1 MHINRCVWAA
11 AAALVGVVTVLVSAP
26 ARLSAQSGVALSGV
40 VSSDKE
46 GKMEGVVVSARREGA
61 NYTVSVIT
69 GSGGKYSFPTSHVG
83 PGKYA
88 VTTRATGYEQPEAA
102 SADVLMGKAAKV
114 DVKLV
119 EAQDI
124 SKHLTSREW
133 ALSLPEKN
141 DMLEKAVF
149 NIESCVYCHSLE
161 RIFRTKYTA
170 EQLVPAITRM
180 LKYYPDG
187 SVMGTAG
194 RGRTVMKTKEEQ
206 ERAEKSPNW
215 WEYSPSGGPI
225 PKKELAEFIAKYN
238 LSGGRT
244 KYPYDF
250 VRLPRAKG
258 TGGKT
263 IVTTWDLPRKDTVPH
278 DSQTDSKGNLWYTDE
293 SAMWIGKLNPKTNEI
308 TEYQMPPVEK
318 GDIPGV
324 RDITIDGQDNLWFT
338 MRLPGS
344 KSVLHKWE
352 PATQK
357 LTQIEGTAGQ
367 FVAVSKDGKKVWVG
381 FQRADTTTAK
391 LDGDF
396 RRPAN
401 LPQGKN
407 MGAYGLDIDPKGNPW
422 GTSFMTGEIMGVDVA
437 KGEALIYPVAGGT
450 NAVPRRGRV
459 DAKGRF
465 WFSFYGKEALGM
477 FDTNTRTFKEW
488 KIGPRFSTPYT
499 SSTPDPKE
507 RVYLPSNTCDC
518 FFRVDTK
525 SGQVLE
531 FAMPAPVNS
540 FDAKRVS
547 WDPTSKVPALMF
559 ANTRNAQ
566 LVRMEVLD

>member
-1 MHINRCVWAA
+1 MQLKSAGIVAGVAVLGALFYAA
-11 AAALVGVVTVLVSAP
+11 PS
-26 ARLSAQSGVALSGV
+26 RLDAQGGVALSGV

-61 NYTVSVIT
+61 NFTISVIS
-69 GSGGKYSFPTSHVG
+69 GGGGKYSFPSSHVG
-83 PGKYA
+83 PGKYT
-88 VTTRATGYEQPEAA
+88 VTMRATGYDLPAPA
-102 SADVLMGKAAKV
+102 TADVGMGKVANLDIKV
-114 DVKLV
+114 V
-119 EAQDI
+119 ETPDI

-141 DMLEKAVF
+141 DMLDKAMF

-161 RIFRTKYTA
+161 RIFRTKSTA

-206 ERAEKSPNW
+206 ERADKTPNW

-225 PKKELAEFIAKYN
+225 PKQELAEFIAKYN
-238 LSGGRT
+238 MSGGRT

-258 TGGKT
+258 TGGKA
-263 IVTTWDLPRKDTVPH
+263 IITTWDLPRKDTVPH
-278 DSQTDSKGNLWYTDE
+278 DSQTDSKGMLWYTDE
-293 SAMWIGKLNPKTNEI
+293 SAMWIGVLNPKTGEI
-308 TEYQMPPVEK
+308 KEFQMPPVNK

-324 RDITIDGQDNLWFT
+324 RDITIDGQDNIWFS
-338 MRLPGS
+338 MRRPGS
-344 KSVLHKWE
+344 KSELHKFE
-352 PATQK
+352 PATEK
-357 LTQIEGTAGQ
+357 LTYIEGTAGQ
-367 FVAVSKDGKKVWVG
+367 FVAVSKDGKKVWLG
-381 FQRADTTTAK
+381 FQRTDAATAK
-391 LDGDF
+391 VDADF

-407 MGAYGLDIDPKGNPW
+407 MSGYGFDIDPQGNPW

-437 KGEALIYPVAGGT
+437 KNEALIYPVPGGT
-450 NAVPRRGRV
+450 NAVPRRGRI
-459 DAKGRF
+459 DTKGRF
-465 WFSFYGKEALGM
+465 WFSYYGKEALGM
-477 FDTNTRTFKEW
+477 FDTTTKTFKEW
-488 KIGPRFSTPYT
+488 KVGPRFSTPYT
-499 SSTPDPKE
+499 TSTPDAKE

-518 FFRVDTK
+518 IFRVDTK

-531 FAMPAPVNS
+531 IAMPSPINS

-547 WDPTSKVPALMF
+547 WDPTSKIPSLMF

-566 LVRMEVLD
+566 MMRVEILD

>member
-1 MHINRCVWAA
+1 MQLKSAGIVAGVA
-11 AAALVGVVTVLVSAP
+11 VLGALFYAAP
-26 ARLSAQSGVALSGV
+26 ARLGAQGGVALSGV

-61 NYTVSVIT
+61 NFTISVIS
-69 GSGGKYSFPTSHVG
+69 GGGGKYSFPSSHVG
-83 PGKYA
+83 PGKYT
-88 VTTRATGYEQPEAA
+88 VTMRATGYDLPAPA
-102 SADVLMGKAAKV
+102 TADVGMGKAAKLDIKV
-114 DVKLV
+114 V
-119 EAQDI
+119 ETPDI

-133 ALSLPEKN
+133 ALSLPEKS
-141 DMLEKAVF
+141 DMLDKAVF

-161 RIFRTKYTA
+161 RIFRTKSTA

-206 ERAEKSPNW
+206 ERADKTPNW

-225 PKKELAEFIAKYN
+225 PKQELAEFIAKYN
-238 LSGGRT
+238 MSGGRT

-258 TGGKT
+258 TGGKA
-263 IVTTWDLPRKDTVPH
+263 IITTWDLPRKDTVPH
-278 DSQTDSKGNLWYTDE
+278 DSQTDSKGMLWYTDE
-293 SAMWIGKLNPKTNEI
+293 SAMWIGVLNPKTGEI
-308 TEYQMPPVEK
+308 KEFQMPPVNK

-324 RDITIDGQDNLWFT
+324 RDITIDGQDNIWFS
-338 MRLPGS
+338 MRRPGS
-344 KSVLHKWE
+344 KSELHKFE
-352 PATQK
+352 PATEK
-357 LTQIEGTAGQ
+357 LTYIEGTAGQ
-367 FVAVSKDGKKVWVG
+367 FVAVSKDGKKVWLG
-381 FQRADTTTAK
+381 FQRTDAATAK
-391 LDGDF
+391 VDADF

-407 MGAYGLDIDPKGNPW
+407 MGGYGFDIDPQGNPW

-437 KGEALIYPVAGGT
+437 KNEALIYPVPGGT
-450 NAVPRRGRV
+450 NAVPRRGRI
-459 DAKGRF
+459 DTKGRF
-465 WFSFYGKEALGM
+465 WFSYYGKEALGM
-477 FDTNTRTFKEW
+477 FDTTTKTFKEW
-488 KIGPRFSTPYT
+488 KVGPRFSTPYT
-499 SSTPDPKE
+499 TSTPDAKE

-518 FFRVDTK
+518 IFRVDTK

-531 FAMPAPVNS
+531 IAMPSPINS

-547 WDPTSKVPALMF
+547 WDPTSKIPSLMF

-566 LVRMEVLD
+566 MMRVEILD

>member
-1 MHINRCVWAA
+1 MFMRSLVAA
-11 AAALVGVVTVLVSAP
+11 ACAAIGAALVLAGSP
-26 ARLSAQSGVALSGV
+26 ARLSAQSGTALSGV
-40 VSSDKE
+40 VSSARE
-46 GKMEGVVVSARREGA
+46 GKMEGVVVTARREGA
-61 NYTVSVIT
+61 NFSISVVT
-69 GSGGKYSFPTSHVG
+69 GSGGKYSFPSSHLG
-83 PGKYA
+83 PGRYT
-88 VTTRATGYEQPEAA
+88 VTTRATGYDQAEPG
-102 SADVLMGKAAKV
+102 SATVGMGKGATLDLTLTETK
-114 DVKLV
+114 DL
-119 EAQDI
+119 

-141 DMLEKAVF
+141 DMLEKTVF

-170 EQLVPAITRM
+170 DQLVPIITRM

-206 ERAEKSPNW
+206 ERAEQSPNW

-225 PKKELAEFIAKYN
+225 PKKELAAFLEKYN
-238 LSGGRT
+238 LSGGRA

-258 TGGKT
+258 VAGKV

-278 DSQTDSKGNLWYTDE
+278 DSQADSKGNLWYTDE
-293 SAMWIGKLNPKTNEI
+293 SAMWIGMLNPKTGEI
-308 TEYQMPPVEK
+308 TEYPMPPVEK

-324 RDITIDGQDNLWFT
+324 RDITIDKQDNLWFS
-338 MRLPGS
+338 MRRPGS
-344 KSVLHKWE
+344 KSELHRFE
-352 PATQK
+352 PATRK
-357 LTQIEGTAGQ
+357 LTHVQGTAGQ
-367 FVAVSKDGKKVWVG
+367 FIAVSKDGKKVWLG
-381 FQRADTTTAK
+381 FQRTDVATATV
-391 LDGDF
+391 DGDF

-407 MGAYGLDIDPKGNPW
+407 MGGYGFDIDPQGNPW

-437 KGEALIYPVAGGT
+437 KNEALVYPVPGGT
-450 NAVPRRGRV
+450 AAVPRRGRI
-459 DAKGRF
+459 DDKGRF
-465 WFSFYGKEALGM
+465 WFSYYGKEALGM
-477 FDTNTRTFKEW
+477 FDTKTRTFKEW
-488 KIGPRFSTPYT
+488 KVGPRFSTPYT

-518 FFRVDTK
+518 IFRVDTR

-531 FAMPAPVNS
+531 IPMPAPVNS

-547 WDPTSKVPALMF
+547 WDPTSKIPALMF

-566 LVRMEVLD
+566 LVRLEVLD

>member
-1 MHINRCVWAA
+1 MQLKSAGLVAGVA
-11 AAALVGVVTVLVSAP
+11 VLGALFYAAP
-26 ARLSAQSGVALSGV
+26 ARLDAQGGVALSGV

-61 NYTVSVIT
+61 NYTISVIS
-69 GSGGKYSFPTSHVG
+69 GGGGKYSFPSSHVG
-83 PGKYA
+83 PGKYT
-88 VTTRATGYEQPEAA
+88 VTMRATGYDLPAPA
-102 SADVLMGKAAKV
+102 TADVAMGKAAKLDITV
-114 DVKLV
+114 V
-119 EAQDI
+119 ETPDI

-141 DMLEKAVF
+141 DMLDKAVF

-206 ERAEKSPNW
+206 ERADKSPNW

-225 PKKELAEFIAKYN
+225 PKQELAEFIAKYN

-258 TGGKT
+258 TGGKA
-263 IVTTWDLPRKDTVPH
+263 IITTWDMPRKDTVPH
-278 DSQTDSKGNLWYTDE
+278 DSQMDSKGNLWYTDE
-293 SAMWIGKLNPKTNEI
+293 SAMWIGVLNPKTNEFK
-308 TEYQMPPVEK
+308 EFQMPPVNK

-324 RDITIDGQDNLWFT
+324 RDITIDGQDNIWFS
-338 MRLPGS
+338 MRRPGS
-344 KSVLHKWE
+344 KSELHKFE
-352 PATQK
+352 PATEK
-357 LTQIEGTAGQ
+357 LTYVEGTAGQ
-367 FVAVSKDGKKVWVG
+367 FVAVSKDGKKVWLG
-381 FQRADTTTAK
+381 FQRTDAATAK
-391 LDGDF
+391 VDADF

-407 MGAYGLDIDPKGNPW
+407 MGGYGFDIDPQGNPW
-422 GTSFMTGEIMGVDVA
+422 GTSFQSGEIMGVDVA
-437 KGEALIYPVAGGT
+437 KNEALIYPVPGGT
-450 NAVPRRGRV
+450 NAVPRRGRI
-459 DAKGRF
+459 DTKGRF
-465 WFSFYGKEALGM
+465 WFSYYGKEALGM
-477 FDTNTRTFKEW
+477 FDTNTKTFKEW
-488 KIGPRFSTPYT
+488 KVGPRFSTPYT

-518 FFRVDTK
+518 IFRVDTK
-525 SGQVLE
+525 SGQVIE
-531 FAMPAPVNS
+531 IAMPSPVNS

-547 WDPTSKVPALMF
+547 WDTTSKTPALMF

-566 LVRMEVLD
+566 MMRVEILD

>member
-1 MHINRCVWAA
+1 MPLKHGLIVAGVA
-11 AAALVGVVTVLVSAP
+11 VLGALFYAAP
-26 ARLSAQSGVALSGV
+26 ARLDAQGGVALSGV

-61 NYTVSVIT
+61 NYTISVIT
-69 GSGGKYSFPTSHVG
+69 AGGGKYSFPSSHIG
-83 PGKYA
+83 PGKYT
-88 VTTRATGYEQPEAA
+88 VTMRATGYELPTPATAE
-102 SADVLMGKAAKV
+102 VGMGKAATLDIKV
-114 DVKLV
+114 V
-119 EAQDI
+119 ETQDI

-133 ALSLPEKN
+133 ALSLPEKD
-141 DMLEKAVF
+141 DMLGKAVF

-250 VRLPRAKG
+250 VRLPRFKG

-293 SAMWIGKLNPKTNEI
+293 SAMWIGVLNPKTNEI

-324 RDITIDGQDNLWFT
+324 RDITIDGQDNLWFS
-338 MRLPGS
+338 MRVPGS
-344 KSVLHKWE
+344 RSVLHKWE

-367 FVAVSKDGKKVWVG
+367 FVAVSKDGEKVWVG
-381 FQRADTTTAK
+381 FQRSDAAAAK
-391 LDGDF
+391 MDGDF

-401 LPQGKN
+401 LPEGKN
-407 MGAYGLDIDPKGNPW
+407 MGAYGLDIDPQGNPW

-437 KGEALIYPVAGGT
+437 KNEALVYPVPGGT

-459 DAKGRF
+459 DDKGRF
-465 WFSFYGKEALGM
+465 WFSYYGKEALGM
-477 FDTNTRTFKEW
+477 FDTRAKTFKEW

-499 SSTPDPKE
+499 ASTPDAKE

-518 FFRVDTK
+518 VFRVDTK
-525 SGQVLE
+525 NGQVME
-531 FAMPAPVNS
+531 FAMPSPINS

-547 WDPTSKVPALMF
+547 WDPTSKIPALMF

-566 LVRMEVLD
+566 LMRIEVLD